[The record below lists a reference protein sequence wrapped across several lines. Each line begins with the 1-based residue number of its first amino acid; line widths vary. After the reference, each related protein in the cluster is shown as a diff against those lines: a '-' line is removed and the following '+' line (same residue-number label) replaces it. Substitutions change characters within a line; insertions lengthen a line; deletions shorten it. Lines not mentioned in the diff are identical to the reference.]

1 MGKKKKKDIIH
12 LEKESVIPI
21 LKHKLIAALA
31 NRISFGLFNS
41 ISHLFFFINAMH
53 GCMDDGFQFGL
64 VHSQNVAD
72 LMLMSS

>member
-1 MGKKKKKDIIH
+1 

-41 ISHLFFFINAMH
+41 ISHLFFFLSMQ
-53 GCMDDGFQFGL
+53 CMDAWMMDSNLGWFI
-64 VHSQNVAD
+64 HRT
-72 LMLMSS
+72 

>member
-41 ISHLFFFINAMH
+41 ISHLFFFYQCNAWMH
-53 GCMDDGFQFGL
+53 GFQFGL

>member
-31 NRISFGLFNS
+31 NRISIGLFNS
-41 ISHLFFFINAMH
+41 ISHLFFYQCNARMP
-53 GCMDDGFQFGL
+53 GFQFGL